1 MTRRI
6 VWLLALLAALATAVA
21 VLLWRT
27 HPLAVTVVNPRI
39 GPAAELVYATG
50 YVEPVQ
56 PVTVQSRITAPVAR
70 VLVDE
75 GDRVTRGQPLV
86 TLVDDE
92 QQALLDQAAA
102 QRRAAEQAEYRMT
115 TLFRQGWVTRAARDQ
130 AVANADAARAA
141 QRTALARREQLV
153 VRADING
160 IVTRRDVEPGE
171 LASPSRALFQLGDPA
186 RIRIT
191 ATVDERDIA
200 RVHEGQEALMASD
213 AWPGRTIRAH
223 VSEVTPGGDPLQRAF
238 RVRLLPDEA
247 GAFPL
252 GMTLE
257 VNIVSRKVDKALLIP
272 ATALADDHVWI
283 VHEGRACRRA
293 VKTGIAGADSVEV
306 ISGLA
311 RGDSVIDSPPAG
323 LAEGDRVTA
332 SSRRPGKAG

>member
-1 MTRRI
+1 MKRHIAWII
-6 VWLLALLAALATAVA
+6 VALAVLAGGAAL
-21 VLLWRT
+21 LLWRT
-27 HPLAVTVVNPRI
+27 QPLAVSTVRPRI
-39 GPAAELVYATG
+39 GEAVELVYATG

-92 QQALLDQAAA
+92 QQALLDQASA
-102 QRRAAEQAEYRMT
+102 QRRAAEQAEYRMV

-130 AVANADAARAA
+130 AVASADAARAG
-141 QRTALARREQLV
+141 QRSALARREQLV

-200 RVHEGQEALMASD
+200 RVREGQPALLASD

-238 RVRLLPDEA
+238 RVRLLPDEP
-247 GAFPL
+247 GSFPL

-257 VNIVSRKVDKALLIP
+257 VNIVSRKADRALLLP
-272 ATALADDHVWI
+272 ATALADGHAWV
-283 VHEGRACRRA
+283 VSEGRAHRRA
-293 VKTGIAGADSVEV
+293 VKTGIAGPDAVEV
-306 ISGLA
+306 LSGIA
-311 RGDSVIDSPPAG
+311 PGDSVIDNPPAG
-323 LAEGDRVTA
+323 LVGGDRVKVVPAKGGNT
-332 SSRRPGKAG
+332 R